1 MLKLLYI
8 KLNINLKQEEKG
20 VGWAGVRSVLST
32 HWAAKL
38 HSKIGDQLI
47 VNVKIIYVRK
57 RTKSVLIRIIVN
69 KDLTMAFS

>member
-1 MLKLLYI
+1 VYI
-8 KLNINLKQEEKG
+8 KLKINLKQIEKC

-32 HWAAKL
+32 HCSATL

-47 VNVKIIYVRK
+47 VNAKIIYVRK
-57 RTKSVLIRIIVN
+57 RTKSLLIGIIVN